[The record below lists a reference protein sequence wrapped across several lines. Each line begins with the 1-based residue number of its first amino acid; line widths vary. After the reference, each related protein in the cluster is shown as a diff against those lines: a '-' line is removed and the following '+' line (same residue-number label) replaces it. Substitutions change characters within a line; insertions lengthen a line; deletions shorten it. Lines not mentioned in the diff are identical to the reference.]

1 MRQASLPLRAVM
13 TILIL
18 MLSLTLLNCN
28 NSKSPSPEPAPVEEV
43 MEAQAP
49 VHQNVV
55 NVVMETTYGNIELE
69 LWPDI
74 APKTVKN
81 FVDLAAK
88 GFYNGLYFHRV
99 IPDFM
104 IQGGCPNTRDDN
116 RQNDGSGDPGYK
128 FEDECYINGPQVFG
142 EIKDDETAMLVWTKI
157 IMPYMNSTK
166 SPQAEIFEVVK
177 QVQNTQSGAAIIG
190 KTVEWFQSRTGIN
203 EPLYGQTLASPVL
216 YSYIAMANSGP
227 NTNGSQFF
235 IVTRK
240 PGTPHLDGK
249 HTVFGR
255 VTQGMDVVHKIE
267 NLPRDRADNPNL
279 ENQAFIN
286 SIVLPK

>member
-1 MRQASLPLRAVM
+1 MSQLNHPLRAAL

-18 MLSLTLLNCN
+18 MLSLTMLNCN
-28 NSKSPSPEPAPVEEV
+28 NTKSSSTPPAPKEE
-43 MEAQAP
+43 QLQSAP
-49 VHQNVV
+49 QQQNVV

-81 FVDLAAK
+81 FIDLAAK

-116 RQNDGSGDPGYK
+116 RMNDGQGGPGYK
-128 FEDECYINGPQVFG
+128 FEDECYDMANPLTGSFTDDATANQVWS
-142 EIKDDETAMLVWTKI
+142 KLVI
-157 IMPYMNSTK
+157 PYMQSA
-166 SPQAEIFEVVK
+166 QAPAQEIFNIVM
-177 QVQNTQSGAAIIG
+177 QVQNQNSLEPLKAQP
-190 KTVEWFQSRTGIN
+190 VSFYHSRTGIN
-203 EPLYGQTLASPVL
+203 TPIYKLLSPVL

-240 PGTPHLDGK
+240 DGTPHLDGK

-255 VTQGMDVVHKIE
+255 VVKGMDVAHTIE
-267 NLPRDRADNPNL
+267 NLPRDRSDNPNL
-279 ENQAFIN
+279 ENQAFITN
-286 SIVLPK
+286 IVLPK

>member
-1 MRQASLPLRAVM
+1 
-13 TILIL
+13 

-28 NSKSPSPEPAPVEEV
+28 PTKSPSKEPAPVEEL

-49 VHQNVV
+49 VHQNAV

-81 FVDLAAK
+81 FVDLSAK

-116 RQNDGSGDPGYK
+116 RMNDGQGGPGYK
-128 FEDECYINGPQVFG
+128 FEDECYVSGPQVTG
-142 EIKDDETAMLVWTKI
+142 VIKDDETAMLVWTKI
-157 IMPYMNSTK
+157 IMPYMESNQ

-177 QVQNTQSGAAIIG
+177 QVQNNQNGAAIIG

-203 EPLYGQTLASPVL
+203 DPLYKQVLASQVL

-255 VTQGMDVVHKIE
+255 VTKGMDVVHKIE

-279 ENQAFIN
+279 ENQAFITN
-286 SIVLPK
+286 IVLPK